1 MFLLIPIADSMY
13 RDKVVFSPKMAKM
26 VIRLSSLI
34 ILAK

>member
-13 RDKVVFSPKMAKM
+13 RDKVVFSPKM